1 MVVNTFFLLNGLI
14 LKTMHLCFELGFI
27 IIFIIITIIIS
38 IIINNIII
46 IIIDC
51 SPT

>member
-27 IIFIIITIIIS
+27 IFIIITIIIS

-51 SPT
+51 RPT